1 MEGRL
6 HSDFFQPF
14 FIETTIS
21 LDFVG
26 DVHLG
31 GVFQYQNK
39 HGYCTYNEI
48 FQHVAKYL
56 RESDLAVGNL
66 EAPFIRKDM
75 EKDEQTDFLPRL
87 RADPGSVESLK

>member
-1 MEGRL
+1 M
-6 HSDFFQPF
+6 
-14 FIETTIS
+14 TVS

-26 DVHLG
+26 DIHLG
-31 GVFQYQNK
+31 GVVQYQNK
-39 HGYCTYNEI
+39 HGYCTYNET

-87 RADPGSVESLK
+87 RGDPNSVESLK